1 MINIAIQQNNIA
13 ASMIE
18 RGQYIEAINILKVMI
33 ANIRDD
39 LRDQMVKK
47 NHSDES
53 SESDE
58 SESPL
63 QQFILQSLKDR
74 PGQDDGIL
82 YMYNQAVHIPLHVAT
97 VTDNAPAAISS
108 VLIFNFALAQHMSA
122 DKTANKA
129 SRDSCLA
136 KALSLYRLVMALNS
150 RSTLLRMIVLI
161 NVGLIHRRYNDH
173 SRAQEC
179 FNRLLTI
186 WLHSPVHMRHHLE
199 GMIFNAA
206 GWYDGTALPAPAA

>member
-1 MINIAIQQNNIA
+1 MINIGIQQNNIA

-39 LRDQMVKK
+39 LRDQMVKEP
-47 NHSDES
+47 HSDG
-53 SESDE
+53 

-63 QQFILQSLKDR
+63 QQLILQSLKDR
-74 PGQDDGIL
+74 PGQNDDIL
-82 YMYNQAVHIPLHVAT
+82 YMYNQAVHMPLHGAT
-97 VTDNAPAAISS
+97 VTDNAPAAVSS
-108 VLIFNFALAQHMSA
+108 VLIFNFALALHTSA
-122 DKTANKA
+122 DKTANNA
-129 SRDSCLA
+129 SRDSRLA

-173 SRAQEC
+173 SRAQQC
-179 FNRLLTI
+179 FNKLLAI
-186 WLHSPVHMRHHLE
+186 WMHSPVHMKHHLE
-199 GMIFNAA
+199 GMIFNAV
-206 GWYDGTALPAPAA
+206 GWYDGTVLPAPAA

>member
-39 LRDQMVKK
+39 LRDQMVK
-47 NHSDES
+47 ELR
-53 SESDE
+53 SDE

-74 PGQDDGIL
+74 PGQGDDIM
-82 YMYNQAVHIPLHVAT
+82 YMYNQAVHIPLHSAT
-97 VTDNAPAAISS
+97 VTDNAPAAVSS
-108 VLIFNFALAQHMSA
+108 VLIFNFALALDMSA
-122 DKTANKA
+122 DKTAHKA
-129 SRDSCLA
+129 LRDSHLT

-150 RSTLLRMIVLI
+150 RSTLLCMIVLN

-173 SRAQEC
+173 SRAQQC
-179 FNRLLTI
+179 FNKLLAI
-186 WLHSPVHMRHHLE
+186 WMHSPVHMKHHLE
-199 GMIFNAA
+199 GMIFNAV
-206 GWYDGTALPAPAA
+206 GWYDGTVLPAPAA